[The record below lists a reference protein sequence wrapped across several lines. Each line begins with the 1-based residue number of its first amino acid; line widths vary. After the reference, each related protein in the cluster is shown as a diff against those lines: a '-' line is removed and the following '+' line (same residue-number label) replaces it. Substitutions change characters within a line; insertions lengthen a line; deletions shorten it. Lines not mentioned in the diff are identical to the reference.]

1 MDLDES
7 KLEKAAYVLKTI
19 SHPIRL
25 AIILLLDENEE
36 LAVNE
41 ICLRTKCEQSLVSH
55 HLNNMR
61 LKGILNSRKVAQYV
75 YYSLKNKNITKIF
88 DCIKAEDC
96 AFDK

>member
-1 MDLDES
+1 MDLDEG
-7 KLEKAAYVLKTI
+7 KLEKAAFVLKTI

-25 AIILLLDENEE
+25 AIILLLDENNE
-36 LAVNE
+36 LPVNE

-61 LKGILNSRKVAQYV
+61 LKGIVNARKEAQFV
-75 YYSLKNKNITKIF
+75 YYSLKNKKITKIF
-88 DCIKAEDC
+88 DCIKTEDC